1 MQVFVSHNHEDLQ
14 AYYGRS
20 LPMLEALPG
29 VTAVCNPH
37 GHNLTTD
44 ELIVLAADCQVIVAH
59 RSTPG
64 PAELFERLPDLLAMF
79 RTAIDIST
87 IDVAAASANG
97 VLIANAD
104 KSFIASTAELAL
116 GLLIDCARNI
126 SASNIDYRAGDEP
139 PQRPGRQLRGTT
151 AGIIGYGAIG
161 AYLADLLRS
170 VGMEVLV
177 CDPVA
182 DAAADGFTQV
192 DLSTL
197 LDRSEVVIPL
207 TPGDEENRGLIS
219 SAELSAMPAGSM
231 LINVSR
237 GEVIDE
243 AAVLDALERGHLGAV
258 GMDVGSGADQRPS
271 LLLAG
276 RPGVVATPHLGGLT
290 PANADAQAASSV
302 DQVEALLAGTLP
314 PRSVNPDAATRLMT
328 YWENR

>member
-14 AYYGRS
+14 AYYGRA
-20 LPMLEALPG
+20 LPLLEALDG
-29 VTAVCNPH
+29 VEVVVNPR
-37 GHNLTTD
+37 GHNLSVE
-44 ELIVLAADCQVIVAH
+44 ELVAVAADSQVIVAH

-64 PAELFERLPDLLAMF
+64 PAELFERLPNLVAMF

-87 IDVAAASANG
+87 IDVSAASDNG

-126 SASNIDYRAGDEP
+126 SASNIDYRSGDEP
-139 PQRPGRQLRGTT
+139 PQRPGRQLRGAT

-161 AYLADLLRS
+161 SYLADLLRS
-170 VGMEVLV
+170 VGMDVLV

-182 DAAADGFTQV
+182 DPAEDGFEVV
-192 DLSTL
+192 DFATL
-197 LDRSEVVIPL
+197 LARSEVVIPL
-207 TPGDEENRGLIS
+207 TPGDETNRDLIS
-219 SAELSAMPAGSM
+219 VAELKAMRPGSI

-237 GEVIDE
+237 GEVVDE
-243 AAVLDALERGHLGAV
+243 AAVLDALERGHLFAV
-258 GMDVGSGADQRPS
+258 GMDVGRGADQRPS
-271 LLLAG
+271 SLLAG

-302 DQVEALLAGTLP
+302 EQVEALVTGVLP
-314 PRSVNPDAATRLMT
+314 PRAVNPEAATRLLA
-328 YWENR
+328 YWEGR